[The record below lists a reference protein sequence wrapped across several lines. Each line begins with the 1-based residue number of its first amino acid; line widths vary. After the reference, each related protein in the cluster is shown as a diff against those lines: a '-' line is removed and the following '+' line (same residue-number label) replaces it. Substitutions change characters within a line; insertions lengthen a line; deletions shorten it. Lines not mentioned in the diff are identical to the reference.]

1 MIEDQHKLRKAL
13 VTGGSRGIGAAIS
26 IELAKAGSSVAII
39 GRNQIDIDKQ
49 LAKLRQLKV
58 EAIGFSCDVL
68 DKAAIEETWKKIQIE
83 WGGVDILINNV
94 GGGGRWG
101 HENILETPI
110 ETWEEVLQKNLG
122 VATQLI
128 MNSLPYMIEK
138 KWGRIVTITSIYGA
152 TIGGR
157 PWFNVAKVAQT
168 TLTKNLSRNK
178 DLTRNGIT
186 INSVAPGA
194 VFIEKTG
201 WDEMFRKSPE
211 EFKNFTESL
220 PLGRMGTPEEVAA
233 LVGFICSDNASYLN
247 GSSIT
252 IDGGESSSLI

>member
-1 MIEDQHKLRKAL
+1 
-13 VTGGSRGIGAAIS
+13 
-26 IELAKAGSSVAII
+26 
-39 GRNQIDIDKQ
+39 
-49 LAKLRQLKV
+49 
-58 EAIGFSCDVL
+58 
-68 DKAAIEETWKKIQIE
+68 
-83 WGGVDILINNV
+83 
-94 GGGGRWG
+94 
-101 HENILETPI
+101 
-110 ETWEEVLQKNLG
+110 
-122 VATQLI
+122 